1 MIYGAY
7 SVVTQ
12 IGPTTLTL
20 DFGYDSKTNDFNI
33 NGSLSLNSK
42 FDSRNQEYVDYEDCE
57 AIEYNEDEY

>member
-1 MIYGAY
+1 MKSTI
-7 SVVTQ
+7 
-12 IGPTTLTL
+12 TLTL